1 MWVVRSKS
9 YLPQP
14 VLIQIYKSLI
24 QPHFHYCSSVWD
36 RSKLQKFQNRAAR
49 IITGTDYNV
58 RSAESLRTLDWD
70 NLERK
75 S

>member
-1 MWVVRSKS
+1 VSGTDPNFKNFKIE
-9 YLPQP
+9 L
-14 VLIQIYKSLI
+14 
-24 QPHFHYCSSVWD
+24 H
-36 RSKLQKFQNRAAR
+36 AR

-70 NLERK
+70 NLEQK